1 MTGKREMRVAVGIL
15 RLLRRWTQERPAGE
29 VGGIR
34 STVLRYEPSDRAPRT
49 RSQRKLHEAAGLS
62 AASWERLLA
71 FIDDLLREIEANE
84 ERGFVA
90 PRPSGDDD
98 AAAEDLLAALS
109 PRIRQALAAFPPIE
123 REAPTA
129 GLVQGN

>member
-1 MTGKREMRVAVGIL
+1 MTGKGELKIAVGIL
-15 RLLRRWTQERPAGE
+15 RLLRRWTQERLAGE
-29 VGGIR
+29 VGMTR
-34 STVLRYEPSDRAPRT
+34 STVLRYEHGDHAPRT
-49 RSQRKLHEAAGLS
+49 RSRRRLHEAAGLS

-90 PRPSGDDD
+90 PRPPEDD
-98 AAAEDLLAALS
+98 AAAAEELLAVLA

-123 REAPTA
+123 REAPNRRA
-129 GLVQGN
+129 R